1 MASSFLILGHG
12 SEDISVKFDKR
23 KTLRQGYTLVTL
35 AKCGVRTQDKNVL
48 PILNAFHDPD
58 KDALFAEPRRN
69 KKELERLTHSE
80 IHIYNPG
87 DNYPEL
93 WMDLFAQFPSSNE
106 SYRYIMPSG
115 VYKFPIRDNEIKE
128 KHADT
133 IRKTVEKFLPTR
145 SEEEAAAAGAG
156 AGAVPNY
163 MNYNAMEI
171 ELGELAAKFKTPFE
185 IDSLGKFA
193 SPELIQDEYEN
204 SLLPTRAEVA
214 TYASD
219 MDSMLSNTQVSI
231 KKVFE
236 RGGPGVYYYV
246 ICREPLKEYSGLN
259 LLESLRKYMNDK
271 TLYKMLPQNFK
282 ELSNN
287 EKYNNVAVTKSLI
300 PLFHT
305 VAADTTN
312 STRPLHP
319 NYMPNKVRRIEL
331 IRSQSENQQKRNTV
345 KRKARR
351 RGTRRR

>member
-58 KDALFAEPRRN
+58 NDTLFAEPHRN
-69 KKELERLTHSE
+69 KKELERLTYSE
-80 IHIYNPG
+80 IRIYNPG

-93 WMDLFAQFPSSNE
+93 SMDLFAQFPSSSE

-115 VYKFPIRDNEIKE
+115 VYKFPIRDNEVKV

-133 IRKTVEKFLPTR
+133 IRKTVEKFLPTT
-145 SEEEAAAAGAG
+145 SEEEEAAAAGAG
-156 AGAVPNY
+156 A
-163 MNYNAMEI
+163 NYNVMEI

-185 IDSLGKFA
+185 IDSLGNFA

-214 TYASD
+214 AYASD

-259 LLESLRKYMNDK
+259 VLESLRKYMNDK

-331 IRSQSENQQKRNTV
+331 IRSQSDVQQKRNTV

>member
-1 MASSFLILGHG
+1 MASAFLILGHG

-58 KDALFAEPRRN
+58 NDTLFAEPHRN
-69 KKELERLTHSE
+69 KKELQRLTYSE
-80 IHIYNPG
+80 IRIYNPG

-93 WMDLFAQFPSSNE
+93 SMDLFAQFPSSNE

-115 VYKFPIRDNEIKE
+115 VYKFPIRDNEVKV

-145 SEEEAAAAGAG
+145 SEEEEAAAAGAG
-156 AGAVPNY
+156 A
-163 MNYNAMEI
+163 NYNAMEI

-214 TYASD
+214 AYASD

-259 LLESLRKYMNDK
+259 VLESLRKYMNDK

-305 VAADTTN
+305 VAADTKN

-319 NYMPNKVRRIEL
+319 NYMPNKVRRMEL
-331 IRSQSENQQKRNTV
+331 IRSQSDDQQQRNTV